1 MTGSNEQAAD
11 KNPSHMPESDRPRQ
25 NNQQCNAQRK
35 QDAVKPSDYPEKAR
49 KAADLT
55 RNDG

>member
-11 KNPSHMPESDRPRQ
+11 RNPSHMPKSDRPRQ
-25 NNQQCNAQRK
+25 NSQQYNAQRK
-35 QDAVKPSDYPEKAR
+35 QDAVKPSDYPEKDR

-55 RNDG
+55 RDNG

>member
-1 MTGSNEQAAD
+1 MTGSNEQAVD
-11 KNPSHMPESDRPRQ
+11 KNPLHMPESDRPRQ
-25 NNQQCNAQRK
+25 NSEQYSAQRK

-49 KAADLT
+49 EAADLT